1 MDAIISRANQGANL
15 TTQLL
20 GFARGGKYQP
30 VPLNMNDT
38 IRETVNVSEK
48 IFEKNITVHYDF
60 EEPLPAAK
68 ADKNQMHQ
76 VLTNLVINANDAMP
90 DGGTLTIT
98 TRNVQVDET
107 FTDAHP
113 EVVPGDYVLLE
124 ISDTGSGIA
133 PDMLEKVIEPFF
145 STKSTGHGTGL
156 GLSMVYGFAKQTGGH
171 ISIYSEIGHGTTIRL
186 YLPRA
191 GVGDIEVTTED
202 YGGTG
207 TEGGNERVLVV
218 EDNASL
224 RETVV
229 AQLEVLGYQVI
240 ERDGP
245 QTALE
250 VLRSEA
256 VIDLLLSDIVMPGDL
271 SGYDLVAEGM
281 KLRPGL
287 RVLLTSGF
295 SDEMVSRNGKTP
307 PGVQF
312 LAKPYRFQDLARMVR
327 KTLEQDKREKNA

>member
-1 MDAIISRANQGANL
+1 LNILGRTLGEDVEVATSLASDVWPVRTDPAQLDSSILNL
-15 TTQLL
+15 ATN
-20 GFARGGKYQP
+20 AR
-30 VPLNMNDT
+30 
-38 IRETVNVSEK
+38 
-48 IFEKNITVHYDF
+48 
-60 EEPLPAAK
+60 
-68 ADKNQMHQ
+68 
-76 VLTNLVINANDAMP
+76 DAMP